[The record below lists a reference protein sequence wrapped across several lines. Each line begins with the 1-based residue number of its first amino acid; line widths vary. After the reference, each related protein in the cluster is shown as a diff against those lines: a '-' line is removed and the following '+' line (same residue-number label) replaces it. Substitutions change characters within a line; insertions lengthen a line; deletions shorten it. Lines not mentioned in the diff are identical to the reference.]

1 MPEVEGEEKRAG
13 QLERELESSR
23 EETESLRREKE
34 NMEQNVSTHR
44 GNRGDG
50 AEVVC
55 CKLNMSCV
63 WCVQLEDR
71 IAELQAGI
79 AAALQG
85 QREAQQ
91 RTSDHKLQLDSLRDS
106 QTSLQVSVREERER
120 REREER
126 IGCLYG

>member
-1 MPEVEGEEKRAG
+1 
-13 QLERELESSR
+13 
-23 EETESLRREKE
+23 
-34 NMEQNVSTHR
+34 
-44 GNRGDG
+44 
-50 AEVVC
+50 
-55 CKLNMSCV
+55 MSCV

-120 REREER
+120 RERRER
-126 IGCLYG
+126 GERGERERRELVVSTARMRFRSTSSCYRRKNSS